1 MKKKNTTRNIIIILV
16 VLIALLVIAKK
27 AGWLGDDT
35 TIKVSTE
42 KVSRQNII
50 ETVSASGKV
59 QPEVEVKLSSDVS
72 GEIVEMMVK
81 EGDVVKKGQLLCKIN
96 PEIYASS
103 LDQAVAGLNSTKA
116 NFEGSKSRLAQAQS
130 QLVKAEI
137 AFKRNKKL
145 FEEKVISASDFEII
159 QSAYEI
165 AKAEVD
171 AAGQNVSG
179 AQFNIQSSG
188 AGVRQAK
195 ENLNKTDIFAPVDGT
210 VSKVSK
216 KKGERVAGTSFTDG
230 TEILRISN
238 LQEMEVNAD
247 VGENDIIRVHL
258 KDTALVEID
267 AYSNRKFKGVL
278 TEIANSPNQNITG
291 TDQVTNFAVKIRIL
305 RDSYSDLIPADHPE
319 YSPFRPG
326 MSATVDVQTKRV
338 SDVISVPIKAVTTRD
353 TTKRASSKEV
363 KRKNDDDE
371 PQEEEKE
378 TKTTTV
384 VDEKDTPIKE
394 IVFVNENGVAK
405 MRTVKTGIQDSNFI
419 QIIEGVKDGEEIVTD
434 PYQVVS
440 KKLKD
445 GDKIKVVKKEELFKE
460 EKKE

>member
-1 MKKKNTTRNIIIILV
+1 MKKKNTTRNIIIAVVAVIVLLV
-16 VLIALLVIAKK
+16 VAKK
-27 AGWLGDDT
+27 AGWLGDDSA
-35 TIKVSTE
+35 IKVSTE
-42 KVSRQNII
+42 KVSLQNIV

-72 GEIVEMMVK
+72 GEIVDMMVK

-103 LDQAVAGLNSTKA
+103 LDQAVAGLNATKA
-116 NFEGSKSRLAQAQS
+116 GFEGSKSRLTQAQS
-130 QLVKAEI
+130 QLEKTEI
-137 AFKRNKKL
+137 AYNRNKKL
-145 FEEKVISASDFEII
+145 FDEKVISASDFEII
-159 QSAYEI
+159 KSAYEV
-165 AKAEVD
+165 AKAEVE
-171 AAGQNVSG
+171 ASKQSMAG
-179 AQFNIQSSG
+179 AQYNIQSSG

-195 ENLNKTDIFAPVDGT
+195 ENLNKTDIYAPVDGT
-210 VSKVSK
+210 ISKVSK

-267 AYSNRKFKGVL
+267 AYSPRKFKGVV
-278 TEIANSPNQNITG
+278 TEIANSPNQSITG

-305 RDSYSDLIPADHPE
+305 RESYSDLIPADHPE

-326 MSATVDVQTKRV
+326 MSATVDVQTKRASNV
-338 SDVISVPIKAVTTRD
+338 VSVPIKAVTTRD
-353 TTKRASSKEV
+353 TTVRSSSKEV
-363 KRKNDDDE
+363 KRKSDNEDE
-371 PQEEEKE
+371 DNAENKQE
-378 TKTTTV
+378 KTTTATETAPV
-384 VDEKDTPIKE
+384 KE

-405 MRTVKTGIQDSNFI
+405 LRTVKTGIQDSNNI
-419 QIIEGVKDGEEIVTD
+419 QIIEGVNEGEEVVTD
-434 PYQVVS
+434 PYQTVS

-445 GDKIKVVKKEELFKE
+445 GDKITVVKKEELFKD
-460 EKKE
+460 EKKD

>member
-1 MKKKNTTRNIIIILV
+1 MKKKKTTRNIIIAV
-16 VLIALLVIAKK
+16 VVVIALLVIAKK
-27 AGWLGDDT
+27 AGWLGDDSV
-35 TIKVSTE
+35 IKVSTE
-42 KVSRQNII
+42 KVSLQNII

-72 GEIVEMMVK
+72 GEIVDMLVK

-103 LDQAVAGLNSTKA
+103 LDQAVAGLNTTKA
-116 NFEGSKSRLAQAQS
+116 NFEGSKSRLTQAQS
-130 QLVKAEI
+130 QLEKAEI
-137 AFKRNKKL
+137 AYNRNKKL
-145 FEEKVISASDFEII
+145 FDEKVISASDFEII
-159 QSAYEI
+159 KSAYEV

-171 AAGQNVSG
+171 AAKQGVAG
-179 AQFNIQSSG
+179 AQYNIQSSG

-195 ENLNKTDIFAPVDGT
+195 ENLNKTDIYAPVDGT
-210 VSKVSK
+210 ISKVSK

-258 KDTALVEID
+258 RDTALVEID
-267 AYSNRKFKGVL
+267 AYSNRKFKGVV
-278 TEIANSPNQNITG
+278 TEIANSPNQTITG
-291 TDQVTNFAVKIRIL
+291 TSDQVTNFAVKIRIL
-305 RDSYSDLIPADHPE
+305 RESYSDLIPTDHPE

-326 MSATVDVQTKRV
+326 MSATVDVQTKRANN
-338 SDVISVPIKAVTTRD
+338 VISAPIKAVTTRD
-353 TTKRASSKEV
+353 TTVRTSSKAV
-363 KRKNDDDE
+363 KREDDDE
-371 PQEEEKE
+371 PKEEEKQV
-378 TKTTTV
+378 KTTLA
-384 VDEKDTPIKE
+384 EQNNTPIKE

-419 QIIEGVKDGEEIVTD
+419 EILEGLKDGEEIVTD
-434 PYQVVS
+434 PYNVVS

-445 GDKIKVVKKEELFKE
+445 GDKIKVVKKEELFKD

>member
-1 MKKKNTTRNIIIILV
+1 MKKKNTTRNIIIAV
-16 VLIALLVIAKK
+16 VILIALLVVAKK

-42 KVSRQNII
+42 KVSLQNIV

-116 NFEGSKSRLAQAQS
+116 NFEGSKSRLTQAQS

-137 AFKRNKKL
+137 AYNRNKKL
-145 FEEKVISASDFEII
+145 FDEKVISASDFEII
-159 QSAYEI
+159 KSAYEV

-171 AAGQNVSG
+171 AAGQNVAG

-210 VSKVSK
+210 ISKVNK

-278 TEIANSPNQNITG
+278 TEIANSPNQNLTG

-305 RDSYSDLIPADHPE
+305 RDSYTDLIPVEHPE
-319 YSPFRPG
+319 FSPFRPG
-326 MSATVDVQTKRV
+326 MSATVDVQTKRAAN
-338 SDVISVPIKAVTTRD
+338 VISIPIKAVTTRD

-363 KRKNDDDE
+363 KRNDDNGGGGA
-371 PQEEEKE
+371 EEEKE
-378 TKTTTV
+378 KKETTTTDV
-384 VDEKDTPIKE
+384 TPIKE

-405 MRTVKTGIQDSNFI
+405 MRTVKTGIQDSNYI
-419 QIIEGVKDGEEIVTD
+419 QIIEGVKDGEEIITD
-434 PYQVVS
+434 PYNVVS
-440 KKLKD
+440 KKMKD
-445 GDKIKVVKKEELFKE
+445 GDKVKVVKKEELFKE

>member
-1 MKKKNTTRNIIIILV
+1 MKKKNTTRNIIIAV
-16 VLIALLVIAKK
+16 VVIIILLVIGKK
-27 AGWLGDDT
+27 AGWFGDDS

-42 KVSRQNII
+42 KVSLQNII

-72 GEIVEMMVK
+72 GEIVDMMVK

-103 LDQAVAGLNSTKA
+103 LDQAVAGLNATKA
-116 NFEGSKSRLAQAQS
+116 GFEGSKSRLTQAQS
-130 QLVKAEI
+130 QLEKTEI
-137 AFKRNKKL
+137 AYNRNKKL
-145 FEEKVISASDFEII
+145 FDEKVISASDFEII
-159 QSAYEI
+159 KSTYEV
-165 AKAEVD
+165 AKAEVE
-171 AAGQNVSG
+171 AAKQSMAG
-179 AQFNIQSSG
+179 AQYNIQSSG

-210 VSKVSK
+210 ISKVSK

-267 AYSNRKFKGVL
+267 AYSPRKFKGVV
-278 TEIANSPNQNITG
+278 TEIANSPNQSITG

-305 RDSYSDLIPADHPE
+305 RESYSDLIPADHPE

-326 MSATVDVQTKRV
+326 MSATVDVQTKRATN
-338 SDVISVPIKAVTTRD
+338 VISVPIKAVTTRD
-353 TTKRASSKEV
+353 TTIRSSSKEV
-363 KRKNDDDE
+363 KRDNDNEDE
-371 PQEEEKE
+371 ENTETKE
-378 TKTTTV
+378 TKTSAAAETTSV
-384 VDEKDTPIKE
+384 KE

-405 MRTVKTGIQDSNFI
+405 MRTVKTGIQDSNFM
-419 QIIEGVKDGEEIVTD
+419 QIIEGLKEGEEIITD

-445 GDKIKVVKKEELFKE
+445 GDKIKVVKKDELFKE